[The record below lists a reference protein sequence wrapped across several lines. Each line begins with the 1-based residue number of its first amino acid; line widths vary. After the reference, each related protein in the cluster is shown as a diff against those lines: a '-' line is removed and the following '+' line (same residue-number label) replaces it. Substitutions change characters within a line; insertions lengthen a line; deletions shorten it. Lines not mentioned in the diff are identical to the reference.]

1 MEKGKNKTNLVIVIE
16 KRLNLSEAPTAAEGT
31 KAAARQSA
39 GHVCL
44 QQYDCCTLQSKVFTW
59 KMYLNIT
66 EDYIPKVF
74 LPVQNNNNKYVVINF
89 YSYLVYACTD
99 LDI

>member
-16 KRLNLSEAPTAAEGT
+16 KKLNLSEAPTAAEGT

-59 KMYLNIT
+59 KMYICHL
-66 EDYIPKVF
+66 
-74 LPVQNNNNKYVVINF
+74 
-89 YSYLVYACTD
+89 
-99 LDI
+99 